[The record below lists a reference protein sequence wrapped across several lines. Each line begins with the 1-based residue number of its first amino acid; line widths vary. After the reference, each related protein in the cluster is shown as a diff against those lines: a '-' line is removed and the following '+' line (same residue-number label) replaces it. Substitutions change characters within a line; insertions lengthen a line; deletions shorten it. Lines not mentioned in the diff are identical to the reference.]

1 MNNGKRIPRVDEEDA
16 TGTQTSEAQ
25 TFSSALVS
33 VCLSPLLPDASHGE
47 ECSMCGLFS
56 PDTPMFIYIPSHQP
70 GRKQRGNFRHDG
82 PFMAQLLIS
91 CVLVINSFIQW

>member
-33 VCLSPLLPDASHGE
+33 VCLSPLLLDASHGE
-47 ECSMCGLFS
+47 ECFHVWFVFS
-56 PDTPMFIYIPSHQP
+56 WHPHVHLYPESSAWQETE
-70 GRKQRGNFRHDG
+70 RKFQAWR
-82 PFMAQLLIS
+82 PFHGTA
-91 CVLVINSFIQW
+91 IN